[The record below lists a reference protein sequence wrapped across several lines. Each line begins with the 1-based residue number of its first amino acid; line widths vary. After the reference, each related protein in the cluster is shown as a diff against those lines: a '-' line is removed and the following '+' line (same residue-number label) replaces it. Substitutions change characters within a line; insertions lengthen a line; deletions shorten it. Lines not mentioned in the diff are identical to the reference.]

1 VKKTLFI
8 ALHFGAVAGERVKPF
23 VFFGVVYKPVREEL
37 DPKNGR

>member
-1 VKKTLFI
+1 VKETLFI

-23 VFFGVVYKPVREEL
+23 VFFRVVYKPAREEL